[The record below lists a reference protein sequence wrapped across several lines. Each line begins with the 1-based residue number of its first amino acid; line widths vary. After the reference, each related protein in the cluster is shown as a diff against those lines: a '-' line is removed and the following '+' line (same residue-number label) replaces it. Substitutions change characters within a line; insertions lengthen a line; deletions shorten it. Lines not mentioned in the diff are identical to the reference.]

1 MASDVLWIV
10 SFKCVV
16 KGYQDCRFEFT
27 NRGTTQGTREFNQLS
42 FLPQEQCFVILK
54 QNTLLKVQG
63 KTTLDNHKIDV
74 HDVHDHPIIYFDF
87 DLRRKIILLLHLL
100 FILCIMAVRCSK
112 TSNIP
117 STRLSLTLLVSIQHN
132 PMDWVRL
139 GSIYSIKFNRFGNRT
154 HTKFGVRFGSIAE
167 FNRTQSMDWV
177 RLSSIFEHSIYYAG
191 ITRCKFRN
199 KHYSSKLVYR

>member
-1 MASDVLWIV
+1 MRPECSLHVFLKRRNSAEMASDALWIV

-87 DLRRKIILLLHLL
+87 DRRRKIILLLHLSAHIVKI
-100 FILCIMAVRCSK
+100 FIF
-112 TSNIP
+112 
-117 STRLSLTLLVSIQHN
+117 LSDSVSH
-132 PMDWVRL
+132 PMN
-139 GSIYSIKFNRFGNRT
+139 F
-154 HTKFGVRFGSIAE
+154 
-167 FNRTQSMDWV
+167 
-177 RLSSIFEHSIYYAG
+177 
-191 ITRCKFRN
+191 CKR
-199 KHYSSKLVYR
+199 KI